1 MINLRDKIFKNNLTG
16 EIVRVLDS
24 FEDIAI
30 LEDKSKVD
38 ARHLVNPGLFTEVNS
53 QPIQSFNESIFN
65 PIEVEEV
72 KPENFFSNQGAY
84 NSLADK
90 IKNIPQHLIKD
101 DPNAGQT
108 SVRIE
113 DPEGNPTTTAFDNVV
128 RVPTNESAVIQVNPE
143 DERAAL
149 AAKYGVV
156 NPAESINKQNEAFAK
171 LLGEDTPPDEEV
183 QVIQV
188 NREEVPSLNNEDSK
202 QNWNNEQIKVVQP
215 VVEDPIIRMFKGVKR
230 SLDFNVSID
239 IDNKI
244 PRVDFIEMMEDSY
257 ETSIIDFLADE
268 FTNNIV
274 SNPQMIK
281 EVIKTKINE
290 VVYGKQEVNSQITDS
305 VTQVLPTQVND
316 QITDSVTQGNV
327 ENEKP
332 KTTKPRAPRK
342 KKEVIK

>member
-1 MINLRDKIFKNNLTG
+1 MINLRDKSFRNNLTG
-16 EIVRVLDS
+16 EIIKVLDS

-30 LEDKSKVD
+30 LDDRSKVD
-38 ARHLVNPGLFTEVNS
+38 ARHLVNPGLFTEVNPT
-53 QPIQSFNESIFN
+53 PIQSFNESVFN

-72 KPENFFSNQGAY
+72 KPENFFTNQFAY

-113 DPEGNPTTTAFDNVV
+113 DPDGNPTSTSFDRGVQVNQ
-128 RVPTNESAVIQVNPE
+128 NESAIIQVNPE

-156 NPAESINKQNEAFAK
+156 NPAESINKQNESFSK
-171 LLGEDTPPDEEV
+171 LLGDDVPPNQEV
-183 QVIQV
+183 QVVQV
-188 NREEVPSLNNEDSK
+188 NRIDDEPIQRFEVNNQQEEYKKEY
-202 QNWNNEQIKVVQP
+202 VQP
-215 VVEDPIIRMFKGVKR
+215 VVVEDPIIRMFKGVKR
-230 SLDFNVSID
+230 SLDFNVSIS

-244 PRVDFIEMMEDSY
+244 PRIDFIEMMEDSY

-274 SNPQMIK
+274 NNPDIIKEMIK
-281 EVIKTKINE
+281 VKINE
-290 VVYGKQEVNSQITDS
+290 KVYGKKEVDSQITDS
-305 VTQVLPTQVND
+305 VTQKPTPPPS
-316 QITDSVTQGNV
+316 QIIKEGKD
-327 ENEKP
+327 P
-332 KTTKPRAPRK
+332 KPRTPRK
-342 KKEVIK
+342 PREKKETIK

>member
-1 MINLRDKIFKNNLTG
+1 MINLSGRYFKNNLTG
-16 EIVRVLDS
+16 EVVKVLDS

-30 LEDKSKVD
+30 LEDKSRVD
-38 ARHLVNPGLFTEVNS
+38 ARHLVNPGLFTEVSS
-53 QPIQSFNESIFN
+53 QPIQTFNESIFN

-72 KPENFFSNQGAY
+72 KPENFFSNQSAY
-84 NSLADK
+84 NSLAEK
-90 IKNIPQHLIKD
+90 IKNIPQDLIKD
-101 DPNAGQT
+101 DPNAGQAF
-108 SVRIE
+108 VRIE
-113 DPEGNPTTTAFDNVV
+113 DPDGNPTTAAFDNAV

-156 NPAESINKQNEAFAK
+156 NPNESINKQNEAFAK
-171 LLGEDTPPDEEV
+171 ILGEDDTEEV

-188 NREEVPSLNNEDSK
+188 NRDEVPGLNNEVGK
-202 QNWNNEQIKVVQP
+202 QNWNNQQVQQP

-281 EVIKTKINE
+281 EMIKSKINE
-290 VVYGKQEVNSQITDS
+290 VVYGKKKVDSQITDS
-305 VTQVLPTQVND
+305 VTAFPTAVND
-316 QITDSVTQGNV
+316 QITDSVTQT
-327 ENEKP
+327 KP
-332 KTTKPRAPRK
+332 EPKKPRAPRK
-342 KKEVIK
+342 PRTKKEVVK